1 MSYIVTDLGPVHHD
15 GKLFEEG
22 DSIASLTEAQAAPLL
37 ELGVIAN
44 AAANAAANAPAK
56 PSAKPAKGGE
66 D

>member
-22 DSIASLTEAQAAPLL
+22 DSIASLTEEQAAPLL
-37 ELGVIAN
+37 ELGVIVTAS
-44 AAANAAANAPAK
+44 AK